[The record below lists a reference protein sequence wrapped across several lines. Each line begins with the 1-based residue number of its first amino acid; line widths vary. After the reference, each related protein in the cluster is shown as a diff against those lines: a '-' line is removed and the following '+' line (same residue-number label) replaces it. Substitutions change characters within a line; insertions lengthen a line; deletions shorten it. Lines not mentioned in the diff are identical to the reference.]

1 MSRSFIHISLL
12 LLVSI
17 TGLRSQNLYQ
27 TKAQR
32 HEKKNHFAD
41 ASKAYLGLH
50 EAGNRDALLSAAMNL
65 YHGHQFD
72 EALPYFIK
80 ADSMTMI
87 NDPEEIFAYFECLKW
102 EKRYEEADKLIRTHA
117 DNHVASREL
126 SLQDNKLPFY
136 RKLLEYKEVK
146 LTLLNFNT
154 EYSEISPTLYQN
166 WLYFVSTVPTS
177 SNKAVHRINNQP
189 FYNLYAVPVDSD
201 MKGMDTP
208 VGNFGAPEKTITHR
222 GVTGPSLP
230 NGMNQKHHDGPIY
243 AAPSGNI
250 VFFNTNWSIEPRPKG
265 KEREINLLMYYITK
279 TGNVWS
285 QPVPMPFN
293 SFAYSNQHPY
303 FDENTSTLYFSSNMP
318 GGYGEFDIWKSTFT
332 DGKWSKPVNLGA
344 YVNSPKDEVF
354 PSMGPDGTLIISSN
368 GWPGLG
374 GLDLFMISEP
384 SRDPVN
390 MTAALNSERD
400 DFGLCFKASNLAY
413 ISSNREGGKGDDD
426 IYSVEFDIE
435 KLKEY
440 MRPADKV
447 VSGTI
452 RDSETREVLEGVK
465 VTLSGTTTRTIL
477 TDAAGM
483 LNDKFPFSGI
493 DVRSPEL
500 VIRYEKDGYETKEV
514 RVPSWPDDQPQIDL
528 TESLVRIRKPET
540 EAVADA
546 GKLVQV
552 RMIDNQKYII
562 YFDFD
567 RFNIRKDAAE
577 ILAKV
582 AYVLLEEFEAAEV
595 MLTGHTD
602 SRGSVAYN
610 EKLSKRR
617 VEAAKKWLVDKGIS
631 AKRIRTAHK
640 GELQL
645 AVWCNDPLNRERSP
659 DTCLSEKEHQLNR
672 RVEVEILNVPN

>member
-1 MSRSFIHISLL
+1 MTRSLPLIFF
-12 LLVSI
+12 LLVTTLS
-17 TGLRSQNLYQ
+17 GLHAQNVYQ
-27 TKAQR
+27 SKAAR
-32 HEKKNHFAD
+32 HEKKNHYAD

-72 EALPYFIK
+72 DALQYFVK

-87 NDPEEIFAYFECLKW
+87 NDPDEIFAYFECLKW
-102 EKRYEEADKLIRTHA
+102 QKRYEDADKLIRTHA

-126 SLQDNKLPFY
+126 SLQDNKLPLY
-136 RKLLEYKEVK
+136 RKLQEFNEVK
-146 LTLLNFNT
+146 VTPLNFNT
-154 EYSEISPTLYQN
+154 EYSEISPTLYQG
-166 WLYFVSTVPTS
+166 WLYFVSTVPTTG
-177 SNKAVHRINNQP
+177 NKAVHRINNQP

-201 MKGMDTP
+201 MKGMETP
-208 VGNFGAPEKTITHR
+208 SGNFGEPEKTITHR
-222 GVTGPSLP
+222 GVKGPSLP

-250 VFFNTNWSIEPRPKG
+250 VFFNTNWSAEKRPKG

-279 TGNVWS
+279 TGDVWS
-285 QPVPMPFN
+285 QPVSMPFN
-293 SFAYSNQHPY
+293 SFTYSNQHPY

-318 GGYGEFDIWKSTFT
+318 GGYGEFDIWKTSFT
-332 DGKWSKPVNLGA
+332 DGKWSKPENLGER
-344 YVNSPKDEVF
+344 VNSPKEEVF
-354 PSMGPDGTLIISSN
+354 PSMGPDGNLIISSN

-374 GLDLFMISEP
+374 GLDLFVIAEP

-390 MTAALNSERD
+390 MTAALNTERD
-400 DFGLCFKASNLAY
+400 DFGLCFKDSKLAY
-413 ISSNREGGKGDDD
+413 LSSNRSGGAGDDD

-435 KLKEY
+435 KIKEY
-440 MRPADKV
+440 MRPPDKV
-447 VSGTI
+447 VQGTV
-452 RDSETREVLEGVK
+452 RDSETRAVLEGVK
-465 VTLSGTTTRTIL
+465 ISFSGTVNRTMITNPEGL
-477 TDAAGM
+477 I
-483 LNDKFPFSGI
+483 NDKFPFNLV
-493 DVRSPEL
+493 DPRSPEL

-514 RVPSWPDDQPQIDL
+514 KVTSWPDDQPMLDVS
-528 TESLVRIRKPET
+528 ESLVASKKPAE

-546 GKLVQV
+546 GKTVQV
-552 RMIDNQKYII
+552 RMIDNQKFIV

-582 AYVLLEEFEAAEV
+582 AYVLLEEYEAAEV
-595 MLTGHTD
+595 LLTGHTD

-617 VEAAKKWLVDKGIS
+617 VESAKKWLVEKGIS

-645 AVWCNDPLNRERSP
+645 AVWCQNPLNRERNP
-659 DTCLSEKEHQLNR
+659 DTCLTEKEHQLNR
-672 RVEVEILNVPN
+672 RVEVEIMNVPE

>member
-1 MSRSFIHISLL
+1 MLL
-12 LLVSI
+12 
-17 TGLRSQNLYQ
+17 TTAGGLRSQNIYKS
-27 TKAQR
+27 KAQR
-32 HEKKNHFAD
+32 HEKNNHYAA

-72 EALPYFIK
+72 DALPYFMK

-126 SLQDNKLPFY
+126 SLQDNKLPLY
-136 RKLLEYKEVK
+136 RKLQEYKEVS

-154 EYSEISPTLYQN
+154 EFSEISPTLYQN

-208 VGNFGAPEKTITHR
+208 SGNFGEPEKTITHR
-222 GVTGPSLP
+222 GVKGPSLP

-250 VFFNTNWSIEPRPKG
+250 VFFNTNWSIEARPKG
-265 KEREINLLMYYITK
+265 KEQEINLLMYYITK
-279 TGNVWS
+279 TDNIWS
-285 QPVPMPFN
+285 QPVPLPFN
-293 SFAYSNQHPY
+293 SFSYSNQHPY

-332 DGKWSKPVNLGA
+332 DGKWSKPVNLGEH
-344 YVNSPKDEVF
+344 VNSPKYEVF
-354 PSMGPDGTLIISSN
+354 PTMGPDGTLIISSN

-374 GLDLFMISEP
+374 GLDLFMITEP
-384 SRDPVN
+384 TREPVN

-400 DFGLCFKASNLAY
+400 DFGLCFKDGSLAY
-413 ISSNREGGKGDDD
+413 LSSNREGGKGDDD
-426 IYSVEFDIE
+426 IYSAVFDIQ
-435 KLKEY
+435 KLKQY

-447 VSGTI
+447 VNGSI
-452 RDSETREVLEGVK
+452 RDSETREVLEGVR
-465 VTLSGTTTRTIL
+465 VTFSGTVNRTMTTNASGGL
-477 TDAAGM
+477 DE
-483 LNDKFPFSGI
+483 KFPFTLV
-493 DVRSPEL
+493 DPRSPEL

-514 RVPSWPDDQPQIDL
+514 KVSSWPDDQPIIDVS
-528 TESLVRIRKPET
+528 ESLVRIKKPDDA
-540 EAVADA
+540 AVADA

-552 RMIDNQKYII
+552 RMIDNQKFIV
-562 YFDFD
+562 YFDYN

-582 AYVLLEEFEAAEV
+582 AYVLLEEFEASEV

-610 EKLSKRR
+610 DKLSKRR
-617 VEAAKKWLVDKGIS
+617 VEAAKKWLVDRGVS

-645 AVWCNDPLNRERSP
+645 AVWCNDPLNKERNP
-659 DTCLSEKEHQLNR
+659 DTCLTEKEHQLNR
-672 RVEVEILNVPN
+672 RVEVEIINAPN